1 MTLFRNR
8 EDGGRALARALA
20 KYRGADVVV
29 YGLPRGGVVTAKV
42 VAAELG
48 APLDLVITRKL
59 GHPDQPEYA
68 VGAISEDGEVVLNER
83 AIAELPADWL
93 EREKAAQLKEAG
105 RRRRVYLGDRAPLPV
120 RGKIAVVVDDG
131 IATGHTIKAAARML
145 RRMGPAKLVIAAP
158 VAPVNVAERLAGFA
172 DEVVV
177 PFTPA
182 DFFAIG
188 QFYTDFAPV
197 EDAEVIAVM
206 QQRERLAS

>member
-1 MTLFRNR
+1 MTLFRDR

-20 KYRGADVVV
+20 KYRGADAVV

-83 AIAELPADWL
+83 AIAELPPDWL
-93 EREKAAQLKEAG
+93 EREKAVQLKEAK
-105 RRRRVYLGDRAPLPV
+105 RRRAVYLGDRPPLPV
-120 RGKIAVVVDDG
+120 RGKIAIIVDDG
-131 IATGHTIKAAARML
+131 IATGHTVKAAARMI
-145 RRMGPAKLVIAAP
+145 RRLDPAKLVVAAP
-158 VAPVNVAERLAGFA
+158 VAPDSVAERLVGFA

-188 QFYTDFAPV
+188 QFYRHFLPV
-197 EDAEVIAVM
+197 EDAEVIALM
-206 QQRERLAS
+206 KETEAS